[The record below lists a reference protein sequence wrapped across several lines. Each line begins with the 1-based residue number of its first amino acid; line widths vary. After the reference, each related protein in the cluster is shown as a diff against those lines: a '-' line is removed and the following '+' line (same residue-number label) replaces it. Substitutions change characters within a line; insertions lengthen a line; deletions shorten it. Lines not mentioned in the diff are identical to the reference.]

1 MVTEV
6 QLWPLQCSCIYGSA
20 DALLQSSFGHY
31 GAAVVTM
38 AVHLGVTAVQLWP
51 LQCTC
56 GKYIAP
62 IITAVHCDSCSAVV
76 ATAVEL

>member
-31 GAAVVTM
+31 GAAVVKM

-51 LQCTC
+51 LQW
-56 GKYIAP
+56 
-62 IITAVHCDSCSAVV
+62 SCSYSSAVV
-76 ATAVEL
+76 VMRVLV